1 MSRLSVLVEHEGTTA
16 QGRICHG
23 IHPWVGHLRG
33 ARAGCRMSAGDA
45 CSAGGN
51 ALWSAVAAE
60 PWCHRGG
67 RARLRDPVR
76 ICGPSVRA
84 DIAAPVGIAVTAG
97 AWKSLVGVLRYDPE
111 GVRTAAKISARG
123 SGEPEVHYRQGRTG
137 HRTQPRRPCS
147 RAGAAGRLWRR
158 RQRPAAPCEYPSA

>member
-1 MSRLSVLVEHEGTTA
+1 MSRLSVLVEHEGATA

-51 ALWSAVAAE
+51 ALGQRSQPSPGVTEADVLAFAT
-60 PWCHRGG
+60 C
-67 RARLRDPVR
+67 R
-76 ICGPSVRA
+76 ICGSSVRA

-97 AWKSLVGVLRYDPE
+97 AWSLVGVLRHDPE

-137 HRTQPRRPCS
+137 HRTQPGDH
-147 RAGAAGRLWRR
+147 AQWRE
-158 RQRPAAPCEYPSA
+158 RQADCGGDVNRQPPL